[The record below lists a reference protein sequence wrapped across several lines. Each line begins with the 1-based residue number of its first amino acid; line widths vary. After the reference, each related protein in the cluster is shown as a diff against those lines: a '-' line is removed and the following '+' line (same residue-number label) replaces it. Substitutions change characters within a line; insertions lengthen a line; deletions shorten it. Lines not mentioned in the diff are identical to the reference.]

1 MKQLLNTI
9 IMLSF
14 LGFGKSN
21 AQTKKVFND
30 SLNTAVFTTKYVT
43 EDNKEITYVTHD
55 IDDGAWQFFSED
67 KFEDFGKVAKILS
80 LSQIIKIDETVLEI
94 ADLPLGY
101 YATRKSK
108 SEKWE
113 IFKNK

>member
-1 MKQLLNTI
+1 MKQLLNII

-21 AQTKKVFND
+21 AQTKKEFKEP
-30 SLNTAVFTTKYVT
+30 LNTAVFTTKYVT
-43 EDNKEITYVTHD
+43 EENKEITYVTHD
-55 IDDGAWQFFSED
+55 LEDGAWQFFSED

-80 LSQIIKIDETVLEI
+80 LSQIIKIDKTVLEI

-101 YATRKSK
+101 YAIRKSK
-108 SEKWE
+108 KENWE
-113 IFKNK
+113 IFKTK